1 MNPAPGE
8 VRSAR
13 AQRVMPRGSGRWR
26 SGRAKR
32 RLLVIWLYSLL
43 AFEAKKDLEECLDSS
58 HIRQEKISR

>member
-26 SGRAKR
+26 SRRAKTSSPCH
-32 RLLVIWLYSLL
+32 LVSLL

>member
-26 SGRAKR
+26 SRRAKMSSPCH
-32 RLLVIWLYSLL
+32 LVSLL
-43 AFEAKKDLEECLDSS
+43 ASEAKKDLEECLDSS